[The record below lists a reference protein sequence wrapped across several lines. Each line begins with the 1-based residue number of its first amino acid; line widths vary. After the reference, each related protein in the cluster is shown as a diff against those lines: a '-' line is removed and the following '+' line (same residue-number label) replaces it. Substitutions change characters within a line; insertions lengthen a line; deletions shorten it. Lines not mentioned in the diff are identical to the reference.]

1 MSKSPKRRWSTL
13 IVFLALCGGAILLG
27 QTFPPGEWYD
37 ALRKPAITPPSWAFG
52 AVWTPLYVMIAIAGW
67 LTWERDRNSWA
78 MRFWFV
84 QLALSVAWS
93 WLFFGLHQ
101 PGLALMEIVALW
113 IVIGATIVAAWRG
126 QKAASL
132 LLVPYWGWV
141 AFATVLN
148 FGFWQL
154 NA

>member
-1 MSKSPKRRWSTL
+1 MTEIRRKRWSTL
-13 IVFLALCGGAILLG
+13 IAFLTLCGGAILLG
-27 QTFPPGEWYD
+27 QEYPPGAWYD

-67 LTWERDRNSWA
+67 LLWESNRHSIA
-78 MRFWFV
+78 MKLWFA
-84 QLALSVAWS
+84 QLALNVAWS
-93 WLFFGLHQ
+93 WIFFGLHR
-101 PGLALMEIVALW
+101 PDAALGEIIVLW
-113 IVIGATIVAAWRG
+113 IAIGATIVAAWPT
-126 QKAASL
+126 QKTAAL